1 MLAPLSL
8 YCTPGMSVESSS
20 RLARALRRA
29 RPILHRVLVQLLSRR
44 RRQSTGGTRARNPA
58 PPPLPPARPRMKWGL
73 RTAPTW
79 RTATAST
86 RERERER
93 GPRSGLYTELPSPPP
108 LHGCSVNPAAL
119 PLLPLPPV
127 RSSVLLL
134 TLLFVLHLAPEH
146 RGALARPQPA
156 PARSRSNS
164 LQERR
169 RLVLGRGKKMKKEGA
184 AAGEGGRT
192 APRPLG

>member
-86 RERERER
+86 RERERE
-93 GPRSGLYTELPSPPP
+93 
-108 LHGCSVNPAAL
+108 
-119 PLLPLPPV
+119 
-127 RSSVLLL
+127 
-134 TLLFVLHLAPEH
+134 
-146 RGALARPQPA
+146 
-156 PARSRSNS
+156 
-164 LQERR
+164 
-169 RLVLGRGKKMKKEGA
+169 GRGVGCTQSCLPHRRCMDVQLIRPLSPSSLSRQFAPQSSSSLSCSFFIWHQNTEERSPALNPRPRARGRTHFRRGGDSYS
-184 AAGEGGRT
+184 GEGR
-192 APRPLG
+192 R